1 VNKYTIDYEIIDDDR
16 PIRDR
21 GRISSTNLLRDAFED
36 LFNCGQ
42 QVVDVE
48 PNNQHNPRWVTVY
61 YGLNAYGQYES
72 RDLYF
77 GRISL
82 SSRKRIAKLM
92 ERGQHNV

>member
-1 VNKYTIDYEIIDDDR
+1 MMNKYTIDYEMIDDDR
-16 PIRDR
+16 PIRDT

-42 QVVDVE
+42 EVVDVE
-48 PNNQHNPRWVTVY
+48 PNNRQNPRWVTVY

-77 GRISL
+77 GFDLSL
-82 SSRKRIAKLM
+82 SSRKRIVKLM
-92 ERGQHNV
+92 ERSI

>member
-1 VNKYTIDYEIIDDDR
+1 MNKYTIDYEMIDDDR

-48 PNNQHNPRWVTVY
+48 PNSQHNPRWVTVY

-77 GRISL
+77 GGKHDISL
-82 SSRKRIAKLM
+82 SSRKRIVKLM
-92 ERGQHNV
+92 ERSI